1 MNKYIMKD
9 VITNPEDTRLK
20 GAIGKFVFFSD
31 NPTLCVEEA
40 NKGNGFNF
48 LDSIDSEKD
57 LPFSVVSENWACI
70 ILKKEEDN
78 D

>member
-1 MNKYIMKD
+1 MAEYTYEDIIMD
-9 VITNPEDTRLK
+9 PEDPRLK

-57 LPFSVVSENWACI
+57 MPFFVVSENWACI
-70 ILKKEEDN
+70 ILKKEE
-78 D
+78 

>member
-1 MNKYIMKD
+1 MVEYTYEDIIID
-9 VITNPEDTRLK
+9 PEDTRLK